1 MRLSGLLVALVVA
14 LTLFAGIGS
23 LAVLAA
29 NTLAP
34 TAVAVLATVAV
45 LALVV
50 VAIVAM
56 SAVGA
61 RSRRWLSNPYW

>member
-1 MRLSGLLVALVVA
+1 MHLSKPIAALVVGLA
-14 LTLFAGIGS
+14 LLAGIGS
-23 LAVLAA
+23 LAVLVLNA
-29 NTLAP
+29 
-34 TAVAVLATVAV
+34 LATTVVV

-50 VAIVAM
+50 IAVVAA